1 MQLRMDSRITA
12 AALLALAAC
21 GSTGCA
27 MFQPKASPELTA
39 QVTPNGVEDGKV
51 EAPPG
56 NFTVEV
62 RPHKGKPIAKE
73 QPLAGHLT
81 VQEALEHTK
90 ANKKFKRF
98 NLQLHRPLPDGR
110 VHSMILEYDRNAK
123 LVDPE
128 FDYAIQPGD
137 RVIVIEDT
145 KTMLDDFM
153 EQMAVPFGGSER
165 FTGKDKRGVHYRT
178 EG

>member
-1 MQLRMDSRITA
+1 MPLRMDSRIS
-12 AALLALAAC
+12 LVGVLALAAC
-21 GSTGCA
+21 FSTGCA

-39 QVTPNGVEDGKV
+39 SVTPNGVEDGKV

-62 RPHKGKPIAKE
+62 RPVKGKPIAKE

-110 VHSMILEYDRNAK
+110 VHSMILEYDRVAK

-137 RVIVIEDT
+137 RVIVIEDP

-153 EQMAVPFGGSER
+153 EQMAMPFGGSSR
-165 FTGKDKRGVHYRT
+165 FTGKDKQGKHYRM

>member
-1 MQLRMDSRITA
+1 MTMRRESFA
-12 AALLALAAC
+12 VLAVLIAAC
-21 GSTGCA
+21 GLSTGCT
-27 MFQPKASPELTA
+27 MFQERLTPELTA
-39 QVTPNGVEDGKV
+39 QVTPNGVEDGKL

-62 RPHKGKPIAKE
+62 RPAKGQPIAKE

-90 ANKKFKRF
+90 ANKKFGKF
-98 NLQLHRPLPDGR
+98 NLELHRPLPDGR
-110 VHSMILEYDRNAK
+110 VHSMLLEYDRAEK
-123 LVDPE
+123 HVDPE
-128 FDYAIQPGD
+128 FDYAILPGD

-145 KTMLDDFM
+145 TTLFDEFM
-153 EQMAVPFGGSER
+153 DRMSMPFGGKQGSNAQR
-165 FTGKDKRGVHYRT
+165 DARYRM

>member
-1 MQLRMDSRITA
+1 MLRMDSLIA
-12 AALLALAAC
+12 LPGLLALAAC
-21 GSTGCA
+21 FSTGCA
-27 MFQPKASPELTA
+27 LFQPKPTTELTA
-39 QVTPNGVEDGKV
+39 QVKPNGVEDGKV

-62 RPHKGKPIAKE
+62 RPAKGKPIAKE
-73 QPLAGHLT
+73 QPLAGPLS

-110 VHSMILEYDRNAK
+110 VHSMILQYDRAAK
-123 LVDPE
+123 MVDPE
-128 FDYAIQPGD
+128 YDYSIQSGD

-145 KTMLDDFM
+145 TTMLDDFM
-153 EQMAVPFGGSER
+153 KQMSMPFGGPNR
-165 FTGKDKRGVHYRT
+165 FTGKDKKTKYRF